1 MIAEFTRDAVATVA
15 VFGFFA
21 ASWFGW
27 AQERPPSGWVNWLI
41 AGSTLSL
48 LVAMVGGFFTWQH
61 WSTGTA
67 FNPQTGRTFGLIVGI
82 EFAIAG
88 IGAGLLSWWGR
99 TDLIAPWIALVVGIH
114 FIPLAPLL
122 HYPLLY
128 GVAALVIS
136 AALVAVPLANAQDI
150 TVSAVTGL
158 TTGSILLAAAL
169 FSLITLFI

>member
-1 MIAEFTRDAVATVA
+1 
-15 VFGFFA
+15 
-21 ASWFGW
+21 
-27 AQERPPSGWVNWLI
+27 
-41 AGSTLSL
+41 
-48 LVAMVGGFFTWQH
+48 
-61 WSTGTA
+61 
-67 FNPQTGRTFGLIVGI
+67 
-82 EFAIAG
+82 
-88 IGAGLLSWWGR
+88 
-99 TDLIAPWIALVVGIH
+99 VVGIH